1 MPQCFHI
8 LSVYWKRDIFTA
20 FTLQK
25 NVSLCLLHDLFY
37 FIYFK
42 TYLKSMKWPNL
53 CKTLLFISPHKT
65 VSCLPASST
74 SAPSGSCLMIC
85 PREDMQRRTSLIL
98 SALFFL
104 MHSSSSSSSF
114 FPLPCCYSRPLYLGH
129 CTHPWGWE
137 TDGNFPPLLPSVFP
151 SSSSPLCLFLCLQ
164 RSHYR
169 FISAEH
175 HSLVYK
181 TCPVQCRWMF
191 WGRRRTSDLPMRCWC
206 PNS

>member
-1 MPQCFHI
+1 MSPYFIRIFEVRHLHSLHSPEECQSLFAAWCI
-8 LSVYWKRDIFTA
+8 L
-20 FTLQK
+20 
-25 NVSLCLLHDLFY
+25 
-37 FIYFK
+37 FIYFFKKSIWKVWSDLTCVKHFYLFPLIRLFHAYLPTVLQLPLDLVWWYAQEK
-42 TYLKSMKWPNL
+42 T
-53 CKTLLFISPHKT
+53 CKE
-65 VSCLPASST
+65 
-74 SAPSGSCLMIC
+74 G
-85 PREDMQRRTSLIL
+85 RTSLIL

-104 MHSSSSSSSF
+104 MHSSSSSF

-164 RSHYR
+164 RRHYR

-181 TCPVQCRWMF
+181 ACPVKCRWTF